1 MSISQAIVKAQK
13 KMLQAVAKAGLP
25 VYLAAGTALA
35 IRCGHRYSEDLDF
48 FTRRWSHTL
57 HLKLCKQIERA
68 TAFSFRLLDE
78 RINRRLA
85 KVAAYEFSIAKGACI
100 KVDVIEDFDSLLKP
114 IEPDGIASMDDL
126 YLRKIRA
133 VIGWTT
139 KPSSTG
145 QLVAGGRQDVKD
157 LFDLWYLSTHYAP
170 LHEWFP
176 AHFGRQDYQR
186 LTRWLRAMTGQ
197 AIVFDVLD
205 VAPGCDTQRMMQHM
219 EQQVYERLNRR
230 YVPT

>member
-1 MSISQAIVKAQK
+1 MSNKTVMKAQK
-13 KMLQAVAKAGLP
+13 KMLRAVAEADLP

-35 IRCGHRYSEDLDF
+35 IRFGHRYSEDLDF
-48 FTRRWSHTL
+48 FTQRWSQAL
-57 HLKLCKQIERA
+57 HRKLAKQIEQA
-68 TAFSFRLLDE
+68 TGFSFRLLDE
-78 RINRRLA
+78 RITPRLA
-85 KVAAYEFSIAKGACI
+85 KVAVYELSIAKRAAI
-100 KVDVIEDFDSLLKP
+100 KVDVIEDFDPLLKP
-114 IEPDGIASMDDL
+114 IESDGIASMDDI

-133 VIGWTT
+133 VIGWAN

-145 QLVAGGRQDVKD
+145 ELVAGGRQDAKD

-176 AHFGRQDYQR
+176 AHFSLRDYQR
-186 LTRWLRAMTGQ
+186 LTRWLQTMTGQ
-197 AIVFDVLD
+197 GVTFALLD
-205 VAPGCDTQRMMQHM
+205 VAPESDIKQIRQHM

>member
-1 MSISQAIVKAQK
+1 MSTSQAVVKTQK
-13 KMLQAVAKAGLP
+13 KMLQAVAKADLP
-25 VYLAAGTALA
+25 VYLSAGTALA
-35 IRCGHRYSEDLDF
+35 IRYSHRYSEDLDF
-48 FTRRWSHTL
+48 FTQRWSQAL
-57 HLKLCKQIERA
+57 HRKLAKHIERA
-68 TAFSFRLLDE
+68 TGFSFRLLDE
-78 RINRRLA
+78 RIKPRLA
-85 KVAAYEFSIAKGACI
+85 KVAAYEFSIAKGAFMN
-100 KVDVIEDFDSLLKP
+100 VDVIEDFDPLLQP
-114 IEPDGIASMDDL
+114 VEPDGIASMDDL
-126 YLRKIRA
+126 YLRKVRA

-145 QLVAGGRQDVKD
+145 QMVAGGRQDAKD

-176 AHFGRQDYQR
+176 AHFSRQDYQR

-197 AIVFDVLD
+197 ATTFALLD
-205 VAPGCDTQRMMQHM
+205 VAPGCDTKRIVQHM